1 VRVLIVSCRGTKA
14 DSIDDAIAVVNADT
28 TLSTK
33 ERNEQEA
40 TLLDDLDGE
49 TDVYYQ
55 YITILLIVHTLSI
68 AYLFQN
74 FQELIYSRLRGVYTR
89 FINLSLILNAT
100 STIIVFYW
108 LYKYLFEYT
117 TNLSGVEN
125 ERKVKTII
133 DRQSTDSEFDLELAV
148 AVLTS
153 IQYARMIFALQMSRI
168 FGPMV
173 KILGNM
179 LIDLMTFIFM
189 YLLVF
194 LIFTCASQLL
204 FSKVDGY
211 SDLIT

>member
-1 VRVLIVSCRGTKA
+1 MCVRVLIVLYRGTKA

-117 TNLSGVEN
+117 N
-125 ERKVKTII
+125 
-133 DRQSTDSEFDLELAV
+133 
-148 AVLTS
+148 
-153 IQYARMIFALQMSRI
+153 Y
-168 FGPMV
+168 
-173 KILGNM
+173 
-179 LIDLMTFIFM
+179 
-189 YLLVF
+189 
-194 LIFTCASQLL
+194 
-204 FSKVDGY
+204 
-211 SDLIT
+211 